1 LLYAALSRYDPA
13 GVAGDGFGL
22 GGGPGGGPGGFGML
36 PWARRVGVA
45 REAIARRNLFTCGI
59 SLAALS
65 NGPSGSSIGL
75 TPVCSAGLCRA
86 TIKEG
91 AFFNSQSLVM
101 NIANDMCLG
110 LEHYVATLNGPLH
123 PTVHNH
129 LLSSDTS
136 DNLGLRRDNER
147 SAMQFALYLTIDLD

>member
-1 LLYAALSRYDPA
+1 
-13 GVAGDGFGL
+13 
-22 GGGPGGGPGGFGML
+22 ML
-36 PWARRVGVA
+36 PWARHVGVA
-45 REAIARRNLFTCGI
+45 RETIARRNLFTCGI

-65 NGPSGSSIGL
+65 NGPSGSSVGL

-101 NIANDMCLG
+101 NIANDMCLRF
-110 LEHYVATLNGPLH
+110 EHYVAALNGALH

-136 DNLGLRRDNER
+136 DNLGLWRDNER
-147 SAMQFALYLTIDLD
+147 SAMQVALYLTVDLD